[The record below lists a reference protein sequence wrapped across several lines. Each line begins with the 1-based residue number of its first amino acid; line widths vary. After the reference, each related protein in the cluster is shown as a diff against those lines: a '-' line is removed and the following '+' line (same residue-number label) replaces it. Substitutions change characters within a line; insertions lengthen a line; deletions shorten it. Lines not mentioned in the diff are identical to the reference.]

1 MSSNLRNTSSGRRGS
16 ALLLALVATL
26 VLAGMAGAIM
36 AVSGSFKQEGTAFT
50 DESRALYVAEAG
62 LSQGIVAAQLLGV
75 PANPPPAGTV
85 VGQAGSMDAPMSFGE
100 GGYWNTIVENGDAT
114 WTVTSFAQVASHE
127 RGVEAVL
134 ARNVD
139 SIYDSALFAGNTG
152 GDPLYDMEFGGKGLQ
167 ADDIN
172 GNVYSGGNVIV
183 EGDATIDGQ
192 IKASGEV
199 TGATGIS
206 GTLPVPDIPGMKYE
220 TNNDYDVAAIFQA
233 EGKSATNAGL
243 GGTAKQVPEKSPAHI
258 FRLNPSDRTA
268 DTGKTV
274 KDDYFLEDPYEAVS
288 TSSTVSAS
296 KGTHITLSG
305 QDGNPGVNGSGKVY
319 YIDGNLWIHNKNI
332 FSFTMW
338 NGKADAVKATFVVKG
353 NIYFSDNILYQD
365 ADYDGVAFI
374 SIKDAKVKD
383 SGNIYFGD
391 PTFGT
396 LEQMDAFMYAEND
409 FYDNNLSASGSAK
422 VTVNGNMTAGNK
434 VEINRDYGTQ
444 HSKLTVNH
452 DDRISTGELE
462 LAGLPTSTNPDEPW
476 VVATWREVPV
486 Q

>member
-1 MSSNLRNTSSGRRGS
+1 MSTTNRNTSSGRRGS
-16 ALLLALVATL
+16 ALILALVATL

-62 LSQGIVAAQLLGV
+62 LSQGIVAAQVMGV
-75 PANPPPAGTV
+75 PANPPPAGTI
-85 VGQAGSMDAPMSFGE
+85 VGQAGSMDAPMAFGE
-100 GGYWNTIVENGDAT
+100 GGYWNTIVENGDTT
-114 WTVTSFAQVASHE
+114 WTVTSFAQVSDHE

-134 ARNVD
+134 AQNVN
-139 SIYDSALFAGNTG
+139 SIYDSAVFAGNSG
-152 GDPLYDMEFGGKGLQ
+152 GDPLYDMKFGGKGVQ

-172 GNVYSGGNVIV
+172 GNIYSGGNVIV
-183 EGDATIDGQ
+183 EGEATIDGA
-192 IKASGEV
+192 IKASGKI
-199 TGATGIS
+199 TGETGTA
-206 GTLPVPDIPGMKYE
+206 GTLPVPDIPAMKYE
-220 TNNDYDVAAIFQA
+220 TNHDYNVKDLFAKATY
-233 EGKSATNAGL
+233 KSHADL
-243 GGTAKQVPEKSPAHI
+243 GGSAYQVEEKNPAHI
-258 FRLNPSDRTA
+258 FRKNPSDRTA
-268 DTGKTV
+268 DTSKTA
-274 KDDYFLEDPYEAVS
+274 KDDYFLEDPYETVS
-288 TSSTVSAS
+288 TSSSVTAS
-296 KGTHITLSG
+296 KGTHLTLSG

-332 FSFTMW
+332 YSFTMW
-338 NGKADAVKATFVVKG
+338 NSKADAVKVTFVVKG

-365 ADYDGVAFI
+365 NEQDGVAFVAI
-374 SIKDAKVKD
+374 NDKSLKD

-396 LEQMDAFMYAEND
+396 LEQMDAFMFAENN

-434 VEINRDYGTQ
+434 VEINRDAGNQ

-462 LAGLPTSTNPDEPW
+462 LAGLPTSTDPDQPW